1 MPKRLYAAN
10 DNHFKRQKAPNDKAQ
25 GTGRP
30 QFNCPMA
37 VSQKIDV
44 DNIKHTITLN
54 QVQMRF
60 ADMSAY
66 LVNTRRC

>member
-1 MPKRLYAAN
+1 MPKRLCTAN
-10 DNHFKRQKAPNDKAQ
+10 DNHFKRQKARNDKAQ

-30 QFNCPMA
+30 QFDCPMA
-37 VSQKIDV
+37 VSQKINV

-54 QVQMRF
+54 QVQICF